1 MKWGQ
6 ARPNE
11 INKLSESISFVQG
24 VWQLSR
30 VGYIECKEIFLINHN
45 SNSHANTVHL
55 SRAHAK
61 ADL

>member
-1 MKWGQ
+1 MNVY
-6 ARPNE
+6 RRH
-11 INKLSESISFVQG
+11 ILTKLSESISFVQG

-30 VGYIECKEIFLINHN
+30 VGYTKSEVSLINHN

-61 ADL
+61 AVP